1 MPETASEK
9 QKQKQEQER
18 EGKQETG
25 KLAKLMIA
33 GRLNT

>member
-1 MPETASEK
+1 MPETASEN
-9 QKQKQEQER
+9 QKQKIKER
-18 EGKQETG
+18 EGEQKTE